1 MRAVKVTFVL
11 AGLLAL
17 TQYFHVYY
25 NSAEFNNF
33 VRHEAERI
41 RSGAQLKHSLLE
53 QARVYSL
60 PVTESDISINTTDAV
75 LRVAVD
81 YKVPVNLLVYNPEL
95 KFHVI
100 GSAFLPAVSDRN

>member
-17 TQYFHVYY
+17 TQYLPVFY
-25 NSAEFNNF
+25 NSSEFSN
-33 VRHEAERI
+33 VVSHEVERT

-60 PVTESDISINTTDAV
+60 PVTESDISLNTTDAV